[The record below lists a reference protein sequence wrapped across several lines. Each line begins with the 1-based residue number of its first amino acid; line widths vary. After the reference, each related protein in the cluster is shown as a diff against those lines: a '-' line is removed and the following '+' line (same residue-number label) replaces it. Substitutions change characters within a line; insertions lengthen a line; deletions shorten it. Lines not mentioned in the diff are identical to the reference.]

1 MSKTL
6 LITGGGRGIGAA
18 TALAAARAGWDVA
31 INYLEKSARADQI
44 VAEVTKLGRKAKA
57 YPADIADE
65 RAVIEL
71 FAAVDRDF
79 GALHGLV
86 NSAGIIG
93 PHGRIDTVDAAGST
107 GLFAINITGT
117 LICCR
122 EAIKRMSTKHGGKG
136 GAIVNLSSAAS
147 RIGGAGETV
156 PYAASKGAIDSLTFG
171 LAQEVAGRR
180 HSRQRGQPRRH
191 RHRDPARRPRRAR
204 RPQPADETRRQRRGS
219 RERDPLSALRRSLLH
234 RRHRARRHR
243 RRTASVHDGTRRK
256 AILTVSPSM

>member
-1 MSKTL
+1 MAKTL

-18 TALAAARAGWDVA
+18 TAIAAARVGWDVA
-31 INYLEKSARADQI
+31 INYREKTARAAAI
-44 VAEVTKLGRKAKA
+44 VAAVKGLGRKAIA
-57 YPADIADE
+57 YPADVTDE
-65 RAVIEL
+65 AAVVAL

-79 GALHGLV
+79 GRLDGLV

-93 PHGRIDTVDAAGST
+93 PHGRIDSVDAAGLDK
-107 GLFAINITGT
+107 LFAINVTAT

-171 LAQEVAGRR
+171 LAQEVAGEGIRVNAV
-180 HSRQRGQPRRH
+180 SPGVIDTEIQPEGRV
-191 RHRDPARRPRRAR
+191 ARIGPTLPMKRVGKPEEVA
-204 RPQPADETRRQRRGS
+204 A
-219 RERDPLSALRRSLLH
+219 
-234 RRHRARRHR
+234 
-243 RRTASVHDGTRRK
+243 
-256 AILTVSPSM
+256 AILFLLSDEAAYIAGTVLDVTGGR

>member
-1 MSKTL
+1 MAEPRRRCALTKTL

-18 TALAAARAGWDVA
+18 TAIAAARAGWDIA

-65 RAVIEL
+65 RAMVEL
-71 FAAVDRDF
+71 FAHVDRDF

-93 PHGRIDTVDAAGST
+93 PHGRIDAVHAN
-107 GLFAINITGT
+107 GLERLWAINITGT

-122 EAIKRMSTKHGGKG
+122 EAIKRMSTKHGGNG

-147 RIGGAGETV
+147 RLGGAGETV

-171 LAQEVAGRR
+171 LAAEVAGEGIRVTAV
-180 HSRQRGQPRRH
+180 SPGVIDTEIQPEGRV
-191 RHRDPARRPRRAR
+191 ARVGPNLPMKRAGN
-204 RPQPADETRRQRRGS
+204 ADEV
-219 RERDPLSALRRSLLH
+219 AN
-234 RRHRARRHR
+234 
-243 RRTASVHDGTRRK
+243 
-256 AILTVSPSM
+256 AILFLLSDEASYIAGTVLGVSGAR

>member
-18 TALAAARAGWDVA
+18 TALAAARAGWDIA
-31 INYLEKSARADQI
+31 INYRDKSDRAAQI

-57 YPADIADE
+57 YPADIAQND
-65 RAVIEL
+65 AVLSL

-79 GALHGLV
+79 GALDGLV

-93 PHGRIDTVDAAGST
+93 PHGRIDAVDAAG
-107 GLFAINITGT
+107 LERLWAINITGT

-122 EAIKRMSTKHGGKG
+122 EAIKRMSLKHGGKG

-171 LAQEVAGRR
+171 LAQELAGEGIRVNAVRPGVIDTEIQPEGRVARIGSSLPMKRAGQADEVAAAILYLLSDAASYVAG
-180 HSRQRGQPRRH
+180 
-191 RHRDPARRPRRAR
+191 
-204 RPQPADETRRQRRGS
+204 
-219 RERDPLSALRRSLLH
+219 
-234 RRHRARRHR
+234 
-243 RRTASVHDGTRRK
+243 
-256 AILTVSPSM
+256 AILDVSGGR

>member
-1 MSKTL
+1 MAEPRRGRALSKTL

-18 TALAAARAGWDVA
+18 TALAAARAGWDIA
-31 INYLEKSARADQI
+31 INYLEKSTRADQI
-44 VAEVTKLGRKAKA
+44 VAEVTKLGRRAKA
-57 YPADIADE
+57 YPADIANE
-65 RAVIEL
+65 RAVVGL

-79 GALHGLV
+79 GALSGLV

-93 PHGRIDTVDAAGST
+93 PHGRIDVVDAAG
-107 GLFAINITGT
+107 LERLWAINITGT

-171 LAQEVAGRR
+171 LAQEVAAEGIRVSAVSPGVIDTEIQPEGRV
-180 HSRQRGQPRRH
+180 
-191 RHRDPARRPRRAR
+191 ARVGPNLPMKRAGK
-204 RPQPADETRRQRRGS
+204 AE
-219 RERDPLSALRRSLLH
+219 EV
-234 RRHRARRHR
+234 
-243 RRTASVHDGTRRK
+243 AS
-256 AILTVSPSM
+256 AILYLLSDEASYIAGTVLDVTGGR

>member
-1 MSKTL
+1 MAESRRRYALSKTL

-18 TALAAARAGWDVA
+18 TAVAAARTGWDIA

-65 RAVIEL
+65 RAVTGL
-71 FAAVDRDF
+71 FASVDRDF

-93 PHGRIDTVDAAGST
+93 PHGRIDAVDAAR
-107 GLFAINITGT
+107 LDRLWAINITGT

-122 EAIKRMSTKHGGKG
+122 EAIKRMSTKHGGQG

-171 LAQEVAGRR
+171 LAQEVAAEGIRVSAVSPGVIDTEIQPEGRV
-180 HSRQRGQPRRH
+180 
-191 RHRDPARRPRRAR
+191 ARVGPNLPMKRAGK
-204 RPQPADETRRQRRGS
+204 AE
-219 RERDPLSALRRSLLH
+219 EV
-234 RRHRARRHR
+234 
-243 RRTASVHDGTRRK
+243 AS
-256 AILTVSPSM
+256 AILYLLSDEASYIAGTVLDVTGGR